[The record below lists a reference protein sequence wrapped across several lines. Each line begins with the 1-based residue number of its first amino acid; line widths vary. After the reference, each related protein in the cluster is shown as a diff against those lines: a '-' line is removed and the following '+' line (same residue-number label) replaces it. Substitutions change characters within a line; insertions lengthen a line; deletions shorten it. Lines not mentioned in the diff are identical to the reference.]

1 MLIVQSVYINQKH
14 LKVWKLPSFNTFIV
28 VCFSELFYTER
39 THCRNLKILQ
49 NLFYKPMSQD
59 PNISNDLIKV
69 LFPNLE
75 EMITL
80 HGKFLLYNYYNV

>member
-1 MLIVQSVYINQKH
+1 MIKWFNMSCC
-14 LKVWKLPSFNTFIV
+14 KLSILLLFFT
-28 VCFSELFYTER
+28 ELFYTER

-59 PNISNDLIKV
+59 PNISNELIKL

-75 EMITL
+75 EMIAL
-80 HGKFLLYNYYNV
+80 HGKKCNSLLKRNI